1 MVSKNQVGEDP
12 NARFRFEIGDRVARL
27 TERGTPSEEF
37 RGFIVA
43 RRFEGDPTGGV
54 LKEIY
59 KVRRHDGL
67 PFDGEGVRLVRV
79 TQESEDSSES

>member
-1 MVSKNQVGEDP
+1 MVSKSQLGEDP
-12 NARFRFEIGDRVARL
+12 NAPFRFEIGDRVARL

-43 RRFEGDPTGGV
+43 RRCEGDPTGGV
-54 LKEIY
+54 VKEIY

-67 PFDGEGVRLVRV
+67 PFDGEGFRLVRV